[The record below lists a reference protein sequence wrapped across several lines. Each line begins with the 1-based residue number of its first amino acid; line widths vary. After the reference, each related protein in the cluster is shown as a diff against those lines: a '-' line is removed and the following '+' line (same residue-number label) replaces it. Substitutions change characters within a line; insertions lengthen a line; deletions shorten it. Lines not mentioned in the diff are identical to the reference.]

1 MLRFPLELLQAIF
14 HYLNFKELVRAQAV
28 CRQWQQIIL
37 DSWLWPSS
45 IYMTSRWQSL
55 KVESSTGSSSNYRII
70 SRWNL
75 FWPDGAAK
83 EKELCV
89 IGGETTCQVLWTI
102 SKGSTKSLSIIQ
114 TTAPEGIF
122 DVLPNFVSLVRLR
135 LRIPSIS
142 SRELTSILQSAPQ
155 ITTFVLYVNKFH
167 GMPRGRLKIIRLK
180 LRRLSIRADRR
191 DALHNTM
198 ANIVQH
204 CPDLI
209 SLAVKGTMAKKE
221 LTMKLGD
228 GIQCLS
234 LSVDHALPPIS
245 CKGLKCL
252 SLDVNFYKIES
263 YESRLCDL
271 SYLTHLQLYSYST
284 KADLSLMEAYNIGEN
299 LKFLRLDASP
309 QPEVL
314 LRAPKLKV
322 LRLHDLRPSMPLHVC
337 PALRI
342 IQCGCG
348 FSTLTT
354 SERDE
359 MKRQLESQGYIVTY
373 LARIDGSSDI
383 EKLATCAVCGR
394 SHD

>member
-1 MLRFPLELLQAIF
+1 
-14 HYLNFKELVRAQAV
+14 
-28 CRQWQQIIL
+28 
-37 DSWLWPSS
+37 
-45 IYMTSRWQSL
+45 MTSRWESL

-75 FWPDGAAK
+75 FWPGGAAR
-83 EKELCV
+83 EKELFV
-89 IGGETTCQVLWTI
+89 IDGETSCQVLWTI

-114 TTAPEGIF
+114 TTTPEGIF

-142 SRELTSILQSAPQ
+142 SRELTSILQSLHQ
-155 ITTFVLYVNKFH
+155 ITTFVLHINKFH
-167 GMPRGRLKIIRLK
+167 GMPKGRLKTIRLN

-204 CPDLI
+204 SPDLI
-209 SLAVKGTMAKKE
+209 SLAVKGTTAKKE

-234 LSVDHALPPIS
+234 LSVDRPLPPIS
-245 CKGLKCL
+245 CKGLKYL
-252 SLDVNFYKIES
+252 SLDVHFFGP

-271 SYLTHLQLYSYST
+271 SYLTRLQLYSYST
-284 KADLSLMEAYNIGEN
+284 KADLPLMEAYNIGEN
-299 LKFLRLDASP
+299 LQFLRLDASP
-309 QPEVL
+309 QSEVL
-314 LRAPKLKV
+314 LRAPELKV
-322 LRLHDLRPSMPLHVC
+322 LRLRDLSPSMPLHVC

-348 FSTLTT
+348 FTTLTT

-373 LARIDGSSDI
+373 LASIDGSSDM
-383 EKLATCAVCGR
+383 ENLATCAVRGR